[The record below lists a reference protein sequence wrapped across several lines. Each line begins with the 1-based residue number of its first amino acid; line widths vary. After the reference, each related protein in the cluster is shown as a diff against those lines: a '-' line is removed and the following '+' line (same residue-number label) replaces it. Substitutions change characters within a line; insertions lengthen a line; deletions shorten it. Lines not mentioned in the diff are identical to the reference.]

1 MIFVIILFQ
10 CLMQISQESLISG
23 DFYLCEPN
31 EEIIDLN
38 YKCDNFDCNL
48 MMNTLKLFSK
58 IEDEFNFIQAFDK
71 I

>member
-1 MIFVIILFQ
+1 
-10 CLMQISQESLISG
+10 MQISQESLISG

-58 IEDEFNFIQAFDK
+58 MKMNLILFK
-71 I
+71 HLTKKL